1 MVVDSIRRKLLT
13 LPPGTVVLTG
23 HGEPTTIGDEAPH
36 LSEWID
42 RGH

>member
-1 MVVDSIRRKLLT
+1 
-13 LPPGTVVLTG
+13 TVVLTG

>member
-1 MVVDSIRRKLLT
+1 LT
-13 LPPGTVVLTG
+13 LPPETVVLTG